1 MTWECHV
8 YDSSKRIYDIILGI
22 NILTDLGLYSEFHK
36 HIIMGGDG
44 PFEGCMVPMVEL
56 GMYDFNHLDIYAIVP
71 EEYFTDSYVG
81 ELFGP

>member
-1 MTWECHV
+1 
-8 YDSSKRIYDIILGI
+8 
-22 NILTDLGLYSEFHK
+22 
-36 HIIMGGDG
+36 MGGDG